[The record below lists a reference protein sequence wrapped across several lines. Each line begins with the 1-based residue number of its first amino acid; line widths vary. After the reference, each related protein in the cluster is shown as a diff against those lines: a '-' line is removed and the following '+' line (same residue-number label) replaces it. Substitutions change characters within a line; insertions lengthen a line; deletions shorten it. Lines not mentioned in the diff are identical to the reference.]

1 MMFDCAAAAR
11 GQVEANESPEAALVR
26 ELREELAVSV
36 DPAQLQPITFA
47 SHTYEKFH
55 LLMPVRMRLCTR
67 LSTHT
72 HTHTQLK
79 AVTLGSLTLQ
89 ALFYLQLLMYFL
101 IMSLRCLFQPTVL
114 QLCISFLLSN
124 RQL

>member
-72 HTHTQLK
+72 HNHTHTHTAK
-79 AVTLGSLTLQ
+79 SCHTWITHIASFI
-89 ALFYLQLLMYFL
+89 LFAAFYIF
-101 IMSLRCLFQPTVL
+101 S
-114 QLCISFLLSN
+114 
-124 RQL
+124 